1 MSYTNLLYH
10 IVLRTYQSENTINT
24 EHERELYAY
33 MLGFIKNQNAKLL
46 RIGGMPDHI
55 HLFISLPTTITV
67 ANFVQGLKISSSKWL
82 RANKDFPA
90 FNGWGK
96 EYAAF
101 TCSNRDKDMIV
112 NHIKNQKNHHKKT
125 TFADEYRAF
134 LLENGLEIREEYFMH
149 D

>member
-33 MLGFIKNQNAKLL
+33 MLGFVKNQNAKLI

-55 HLFISLPTTITV
+55 HLFVSLPTTTTV

-82 RANKDFPA
+82 KANKDFPA

-101 TCSNRDKDMIV
+101 TYSNRDMDMII
-112 NHIKNQKNHHKKT
+112 NYIKNQKEHHKRT

-134 LLENGLEIREEYFMH
+134 LLENGLEIREEYFMR

>member
-1 MSYTNLLYH
+1 MSYTKLLYH

-33 MLGFIKNQNAKLL
+33 MLGFVKNQNAKLL

-55 HLFISLPTTITV
+55 HLFVSLPTTITV

-82 RANKDFPA
+82 KANKDFPS

-101 TCSNRDKDMIV
+101 TYSNRDMDMII
-112 NHIKNQKNHHKKT
+112 NYIKNQKEHHKRT

-134 LLENGLEIREEYFMH
+134 LLENGLEIREEYFMR